1 MALQLRGG
9 PKAPFG
15 VGMKPSLREKL
26 VPLVDRNRA
35 PSVGDTANSD
45 ELKDHLEKYD
55 HVQEL
60 AERFFA
66 AKRRHPLRRHSPRS
80 LE

>member
-1 MALQLRGG
+1 MGSSIAWRSQR
-9 PKAPFG
+9 APFG
-15 VGMKPSLREKL
+15 AGMKPSQREKL

-45 ELKDHLEKYD
+45 ELKDDLEKCE

-66 AKRRHPLRRHSPRS
+66 AKRRNPQAPQFPQP
-80 LE
+80 